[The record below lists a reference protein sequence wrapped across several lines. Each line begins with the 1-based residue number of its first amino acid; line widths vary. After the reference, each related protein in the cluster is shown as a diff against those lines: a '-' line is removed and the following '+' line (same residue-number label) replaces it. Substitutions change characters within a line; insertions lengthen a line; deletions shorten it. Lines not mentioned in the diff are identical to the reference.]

1 MTESRIE
8 QLAEQVLDAHGLAGL
23 PVDPLALARLEEI
36 RLAPGHY
43 DGCFDGR
50 IEYRRRPGDG
60 GRFYLFYAAE
70 ERARRPAARV
80 RFSVAHELGHFFLP
94 QHRDYL
100 VSGVWHG
107 SRSEFVSARRMERE
121 ADWFAAAL
129 LMPRQEFLARLQ
141 GRGGCL
147 CTLGEL
153 ARLADRVFQTSLTS
167 TAIRYAQ
174 LNFAPCCVVL
184 SEHGRVLFGI
194 RSEEMK
200 RRELGWISRVPA
212 GSVTGRLWAA
222 LAAGRAG
229 TPSGLVDGGLWF
241 AGRGSGRLREEVRV
255 LGRTGRTLTYLVL
268 ADPEQGDLA

>member
-8 QLAEQVLDAHGLAGL
+8 QLAEQVLDAHGVAGL

-36 RLAPGHY
+36 RLAPGRY
-43 DGCFDGR
+43 GGCFDGR
-50 IEYRRRPGDG
+50 IEYRNRSEGG
-60 GRFYLFYAAE
+60 GRFYLFYE
-70 ERARRPAARV
+70 EGQRPRRV
-80 RFSVAHELGHFFLP
+80 RFSVAHELGHFFMP
-94 QHRDYL
+94 QHRGYL

-107 SRSEFVSARRMERE
+107 SRSEFVSSRRLERE

-129 LMPRQEFLARLQ
+129 LMPRQPFVEHLHR
-141 GRGGCL
+141 RGSYL
-147 CTLGEL
+147 CTLGQL
-153 ARLADRVFQTSLTS
+153 ADLADRVFHTSLTS

-194 RSEEMK
+194 RSEEMR

-212 GSVTGRLWAA
+212 ESVTGRLWADR
-222 LAAGRAG
+222 AAGRAG
-229 TPSGLVDGGLWF
+229 TYAGVVDTGIWF
-241 AGRGSGRLREEVRV
+241 AGRGPGLLREEARV

-268 ADPEQGDLA
+268 TDEGDGSV